1 MSNVR
6 IVADSGCDLPL
17 AVVDKY
23 AITIVPVF
31 VRFGQEMVSSDDL
44 TNDGFWQRAELLP
57 EGPGTSS
64 PPPGTFYKAFQRLVD
79 AGHEVVCLTLP
90 GKHSGTYNAAWLAA
104 QDFGEKVRVIDTG
117 SFSLGM
123 GLQVVAAAR
132 EAIAGKSAD
141 LIQRTIENL
150 RERTSII
157 FVLDTLEWVRRG
169 GRLDRIIPLVDKVAR
184 TLRVK
189 PVLEMCNGEFR
200 LVSVA
205 RSTRSALQRLED
217 EVRERLPVQ
226 DMAAVYTR
234 GCAAAGELADRIAG
248 LAGVSRSEVILAEVG
263 PAFAAHAG
271 PNALGAAIVRLTKK

>member
-17 AVVDKY
+17 ALVDQY

-31 VRFGQEMVSSDDL
+31 VRFGQEVVSSENL
-44 TNDGFWQRAELLP
+44 TNEQFWQRAERLP

-64 PPPGTFYKAFQRLVD
+64 PASGTFYKVFQKLVD

-104 QDFGEKVRVIDTG
+104 QDFGEKVRVVDTG

-123 GLQVVAAAR
+123 GLQVLVAAK
-132 EAIAGKSAD
+132 EAIAGKSAE
-141 LIQRTIENL
+141 LIQRTIENV
-150 RERTSII
+150 RERTSVI

-169 GRLDRIIPLVDKVAR
+169 GRLDRILPLIDKVAR
-184 TLRVK
+184 TLKVK
-189 PVLEMCNGEFR
+189 PVLEMCNGEFH
-200 LVSVA
+200 LVSIA

-217 EVRERLPVQ
+217 EVRDRLPVQ

-234 GCAAAGELADRIAG
+234 GCSAAGELADRIAG
-248 LAGVSRSEVILAEVG
+248 LAGVSRAEVILAEVG

-271 PNALGAAIVRLTKK
+271 PNALGAAVVRS

>member
-1 MSNVR
+1 MPNVR
-6 IVADSGCDLPL
+6 IVADSGCDLPPAL
-17 AVVDKY
+17 VDQY
-23 AITIVPVF
+23 DITIVPVY
-31 VRFGQEMVSSDDL
+31 VRFGQEMVSSDAL
-44 TNDGFWQRAELLP
+44 TNDDFWQRVERMP

-64 PPPGTFYKAFQRLVD
+64 PPPGTFYRAFQKLVD

-104 QDFGEKVRVIDTG
+104 QDFGEKVRVVDSG

-123 GLQVVAAAR
+123 GLQVLVAAK
-132 EAIAGKSAD
+132 EAVAGRSAE
-141 LIQRTIENL
+141 LIQRTIESL
-150 RERTSII
+150 RERTSIF

-184 TLRVK
+184 TLKVK

-200 LVSVA
+200 LVSIA

-217 EVRERLPVQ
+217 EVCERLPVQ
-226 DMAAVYTR
+226 ELAAVYTR
-234 GCAAAGELADRIAG
+234 GCVAATELADRIAG
-248 LAGVSRSEVILAEVG
+248 LAGVNRTEVILAEVG

-271 PNALGAAIVRLTKK
+271 PNALGAAIVRS